1 MSNISLGNVE
11 NVLKLEQN
19 RNVYRRRKTQVN
31 RYETGDLDVMTLQCF
46 PFEAILYQSKAR
58 KKEITDHH
66 FLQDVEPNFVI
77 RRQQQLKNSGKNLKR
92 KALKKQHHS

>member
-1 MSNISLGNVE
+1 MSNISLGNVG

-31 RYETGDLDVMTLQCF
+31 RYETGDLDVMTLHCF
-46 PFEAILYQSKAR
+46 PFEELYYNTTR

-66 FLQDVEPNFVI
+66 FLQDVESNFVI
-77 RRQQQLKNSGKNLKR
+77 RRQLKNSGKNLKR